1 VVICSAQ
8 KPSFYC
14 DARPFREWDVDTGM
28 ASARPV
34 ELPRMGGI
42 YVHGSA
48 QALMQATGWHGKD
61 ILYLGDNL
69 QSDLQEARRW
79 HGWHT
84 GCIINEVENEV
95 YAQDTTHFRELHTLR
110 SRTRALLID
119 VQMAF
124 HRRDGPGAPSPSRE
138 HEEQLVQELQAE
150 LKAIN
155 AEMSSCFN
163 PQFGGIFRT
172 DTHPSLFSV
181 AVRKYADIYMKDVDS
196 LANYSPNHKFYP
208 THAVHMAHDFTIINN

>member
-1 VVICSAQ
+1 
-8 KPSFYC
+8 
-14 DARPFREWDVDTGM
+14 M
-28 ASARPV
+28 
-34 ELPRMGGI
+34 
-42 YVHGSA
+42 
-48 QALMQATGWHGKD
+48 
-61 ILYLGDNL
+61 
-69 QSDLQEARRW
+69 
-79 HGWHT
+79 
-84 GCIINEVENEV
+84 
-95 YAQDTTHFRELHTLR
+95 YAQDTAHFRELHSLR

-124 HRRDGPGAPSPSRE
+124 HRRNVAGAPSPSHER
-138 HEEQLVQELQAE
+138 EEQLVHELQAE

-181 AVRKYADIYMKDVDS
+181 AVRKYADIYMKDVAS

-208 THAVHMAHDFTIINN
+208 THAVHMVSPVRWCCHSCPAICAPICPAMSCRVRAPLLLSCHV